1 MKNKFALLFILSLSL
16 MFVSCGKN
24 SFKGVWYFDHDTLAN
39 YHEKEFLKAA
49 GYDDVEIIVY
59 PDESKFKLLTSTGG
73 DYKKMNEGKLGKYDW
88 SFGKWY
94 YRIIDKETGEIT
106 EGNLQINNGE
116 LRFYID
122 DINVNPVLNGWL
134 FSRKNTS
141 GSSPF

>member
-24 SFKGVWYFDHDTLAN
+24 SFKGVWYFDHDDRNVEQNNL
-39 YHEKEFLKAA
+39 KEWLKAA

-59 PDESKFKLLTSTGG
+59 PDESRFEILTRTGG
-73 DYKKMNEGKLGKYDW
+73 EYNKVNEGRLGKYDW
-88 SFGKWY
+88 SLGKWY
-94 YRIIDKETGEIT
+94 YRIIDKETEEIT
-106 EGNLQINNGE
+106 EGYLQINNGR
-116 LRFYID
+116 LWLVVPLKIGANFYF
-122 DINVNPVLNGWL
+122 